1 MSKFLK
7 ALEQAQRDRALG
19 SRGRPAAARPEV
31 VPPHVPREV
40 PPPPPPPV
48 ADPPPAT
55 AFQRPPVPRAPEEIP
70 DGVDD
75 HLVSLV
81 DPTAFEAEQYRALR
95 YLIEQKHRTDSS
107 TVIAVSSAGVGDGKT
122 TTAINLAGA
131 LAQAPEARVLLVEA
145 DLRRPSIGDQLGFD
159 ASSRAGLVHA
169 ILNPGLSLAQV
180 TRARA
185 PFNLNVVLAGQVPP
199 SPYEILKSPR
209 LIDLLDEARGTY
221 DYVVLDTPPL
231 VGFQDSRVITRLVD
245 GIILVVGAH
254 RTPKR
259 MVEEA
264 LNLVDP
270 AKMLGFVFNG
280 DDQGLARFYSRHY
293 YRRPDTSGGS
303 RTHSWGRRALKK
315 MGTSFAT
322 PDRAGR
328 RPQDAD
334 GDFE

>member
-19 SRGRPAAARPEV
+19 SRGRPAAARPEA
-31 VPPHVPREV
+31 VPPRAPREAQ
-40 PPPPPPPV
+40 PPSSPPPV
-48 ADPPPAT
+48 ADPPSAT
-55 AFQRPPVPRAPEEIP
+55 VFQRAPVPRAPEEIP
-70 DGVDD
+70 EGVDD

-95 YLIEQKHRTDSS
+95 YLVEQKHRTDGL

-122 TTAINLAGA
+122 TTSINLAGA
-131 LAQAPEARVLLVEA
+131 LAQASEARVLLMEA
-145 DLRRPSIGDQLGFD
+145 DLRRPSIGDQLGFG
-159 ASSRAGLVHA
+159 SSSGAGLVHA

-180 TRARA
+180 TRTRA

-209 LIDLLDEARGTY
+209 LIDLLDEARSSY
-221 DYVVLDTPPL
+221 DFVVLDTPPL
-231 VGFQDSRVITRLVD
+231 VGFQDSRVITRSVD

-264 LNLVDP
+264 LNVVDP

-293 YRRPDTSGGS
+293 YRRPNVSERS
-303 RTHSWGRRALKK
+303 RTRSWGRALKK
-315 MGTSFAT
+315 MGTSFAR
-322 PDRAGR
+322 PDRAR
-328 RPQDAD
+328 RRKQDAD
-334 GDFE
+334 GEAE

>member
-19 SRGRPAAARPEV
+19 SRGRPAAARPEA
-31 VPPHVPREV
+31 VPSRVQREV
-40 PPPPPPPV
+40 PPPPSPRPLA
-48 ADPPPAT
+48 ADPLPAT
-55 AFQRPPVPRAPEEIP
+55 AFQRPPVPRPPEEILE
-70 DGVDD
+70 GVDD

-81 DPTAFEAEQYRALR
+81 DPTGLEAEQYRALR
-95 YLIEQKHRTDSS
+95 YLVEQKHRTDSL

-131 LAQAPEARVLLVEA
+131 LAQAPEAHVLLMEA
-145 DLRRPSIGDQLGFD
+145 DLRRPSIGDHLGFD
-159 ASSRAGLVHA
+159 SSSGAGLVHA
-169 ILNPGLSLAQV
+169 ILNPSLSLAQV
-180 TRARA
+180 TRTRA

-231 VGFQDSRVITRLVD
+231 VGFQDSRVITRSVD

-264 LNLVDP
+264 LNVVDP
-270 AKMLGFVFNG
+270 AKVLGFVFNG

-293 YRRPDTSGGS
+293 YRRPDASGRN
-303 RTHSWGRRALKK
+303 RTRSWGRALKK
-315 MGTSFAT
+315 MGTSFAA
-322 PDRAGR
+322 PDRAR
-328 RPQDAD
+328 RGQDTD
-334 GDFE
+334 GASE